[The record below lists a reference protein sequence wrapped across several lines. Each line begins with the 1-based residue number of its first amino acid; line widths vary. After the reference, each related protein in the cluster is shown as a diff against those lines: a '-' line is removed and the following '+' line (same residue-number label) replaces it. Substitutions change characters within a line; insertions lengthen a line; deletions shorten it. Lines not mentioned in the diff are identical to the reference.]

1 MDKMNYLISIKTKGE
16 FFMRRS
22 SKMFKMV
29 IGALCFLLI
38 GLISS
43 KSFANEPIKIGAIFS
58 ITGPAAFLGAPEAK
72 TAEMLVE
79 EINSKG
85 GINGH
90 KLELIIKDSAGS
102 PEKAF
107 SLAKQLIEEEQVF
120 AIIGPSTSGESL
132 KIKQLCNENKTL
144 LISCA
149 AAETIVVPVLPYV
162 FKTPQSD
169 KFAAMKIFETMKK
182 MGLKKVGALSSSDGF
197 GAAGKAQLEKIAP
210 EYDIELVMNETYDKN
225 ETDLSALVSKLK
237 GAGVDAVVNW
247 SIVPAQSILAK
258 NMKQLGLNVPLF
270 QSHGFGNIKY
280 VEAAGKAAE
289 GIIFPCGRLLIA
301 DLLPDAHPQK
311 ELLMKYK
318 KDYENKYKEPASTF
332 GGHSYDAILIVSKVI
347 EKSGADREK
356 AVKSAEAIQGLVGTA
371 GIFNMSEK
379 DHNGLTIEA
388 FEMLTVK
395 DGAFVPLKE

>member
-1 MDKMNYLISIKTKGE
+1 MKNFYKALTSLG
-16 FFMRRS
+16 
-22 SKMFKMV
+22 V
-29 IGALCFLLI
+29 IGVFVLTVLFNLDAAEQ
-38 GLISS
+38 
-43 KSFANEPIKIGAIFS
+43 KTIKVGAIFS

-72 TAEMLVE
+72 TAEMLAN

-85 GINGH
+85 GINGY
-90 KLELIIKDSAGS
+90 KIELIAKDSAGS

-107 SLAKQLIEEEQVF
+107 SLAKQLIEEEKVF

-132 KIKQLCNENKTL
+132 KIKELCNANKTL

-162 FKTPQSD
+162 FKSPQSD
-169 KFAAMKIFETMKK
+169 RFAAMKIFETMKE
-182 MGLKKVGALSSSDGF
+182 MGIKKVGALSSSDGF

-210 EYDIELVMNETYDKN
+210 DYGIKLVMNETYDKN
-225 ETDLSALVSKLK
+225 ETDLSALVAKLK
-237 GAGVDAVVNW
+237 GAGVEAVVNW

-258 NMKQLGLNVPLF
+258 NMKQSGLNAPLF

-301 DLLPDAHPQK
+301 ELLPADHPQRDV
-311 ELLMKYK
+311 LLKYK
-318 KDYENKYKEPASTF
+318 KDYESKYQESASTF
-332 GGHSYDAILIVSKVI
+332 GGHAYDALLIVSKVI
-347 EKSGADREK
+347 EKVGNDREK
-356 AVKSAEAIQGLVGTA
+356 APEAAESIKGLVGTA
-371 GIFNMSEK
+371 GIFNMSAS
-379 DHNGLTIEA
+379 DHNGLAIDA

-395 DGAFVPLKE
+395 DGTFVPLKK